1 MALLRHIL
9 FFLMALLV
17 ACSSKSR
24 IEQELPATL
33 TEFRSEAQVRV
44 LWSTDIGSLSG
55 KYDARLVPVLDGNTI
70 YAANVKGRVIA
81 LAADS
86 GRVRWE
92 SDVDAAITSA
102 TAIGEGLVIVGSRK
116 GEVFALDAND
126 GKPRWTG
133 RVSSEIQ
140 APAAV
145 GRGVVV
151 VQTVDGKITALSPSD
166 GKRLWTFDRS
176 EPALSLR
183 GTSQPSIVSDV
194 VLAGFANGKIVA
206 LQIKDGKLLWEQ
218 TVAQPR
224 GRNELERLVD
234 VDAPTLLWG
243 ETLYAVAHQGKV
255 IALDVRSGR
264 SAWSR
269 DVSSHV
275 AMDADRAAI
284 LVSDEKGQVFAFD
297 ARAGASLWRQD
308 KLHGRRLSGP
318 ALHENL
324 IAVGDFEG
332 YLHWLARDDGHFV
345 ARYRLDNSPV
355 RVRGI
360 VDGSTLYVASQ
371 DGRLAALQLTR
382 TQ

>member
-1 MALLRHIL
+1 MAFLRHTVCLAIV
-9 FFLMALLV
+9 LLA

-33 TEFRSEAQVRV
+33 TEFRPEAQVRE
-44 LWSTDIGSLSG
+44 LWSADIGSLSG
-55 KYDARLVPVLDGNTI
+55 KYDARLVPVLEGNTI
-70 YAANVKGRVIA
+70 YAANVDGKVIA

-86 GRVRWE
+86 GRARWK
-92 SDVDAAITSA
+92 SDVNAAITGA
-102 TAIGEGLVIVGSRK
+102 TAVGEGLVVVGSRK
-116 GEVFALDAND
+116 GEVFALDASD
-126 GKPRWTG
+126 GNPRWTG
-133 RVSSEIQ
+133 RVSSEVQ

-151 VQTVDGKITALSPSD
+151 VQTVDGKITALNASD

-176 EPALSLR
+176 EPALSLH
-183 GTSQPSIVSDV
+183 GTGKPSIVSDA

-206 LQIKDGKLLWEQ
+206 LQVKDGKLLWEQ

-243 ETLYAVAHQGKV
+243 ETLYAVAYQGKV
-255 IALDVRSGR
+255 MALDVRSGR
-264 SAWSR
+264 GAWSR

-275 AMDADRAAI
+275 AMDADRAAV

-318 ALHENL
+318 VLHENL
-324 IAVGDFEG
+324 VAVGDFEG

-345 ARYRLDNSPV
+345 ARYRLDKSPV
-355 RVRGI
+355 RIRGI